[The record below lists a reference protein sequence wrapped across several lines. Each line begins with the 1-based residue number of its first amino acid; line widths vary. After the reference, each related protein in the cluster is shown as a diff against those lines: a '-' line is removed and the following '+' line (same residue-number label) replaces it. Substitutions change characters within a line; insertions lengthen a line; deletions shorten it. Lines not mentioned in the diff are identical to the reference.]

1 MKGLDNQL
9 EYDSHIGDDEIKN
22 GFSIIDIIENGE
34 EFSEQDLNLEELDE
48 LIREEVLYQDE
59 ECVYDNYNDCES
71 CVNCYYS
78 DGKYCP
84 VKNIYINKSSP
95 LCWSYR
101 DCLTM
106 RVSNCF
112 QDDDYDLD

>member
-1 MKGLDNQL
+1 MKGLNDQL

-22 GFSIIDIIENGE
+22 GFSIIDIVEGGE
-34 EFSEQDLNLEELDE
+34 GCSEQDLNLEEMDE
-48 LIREEVLYQDE
+48 LIREEVLCQNE
-59 ECVYDNYNDCES
+59 ECVDKSYNDCES

-78 DGKYCP
+78 DGKHCF
-84 VKNIYINKSSP
+84 VKSIYINKYSP

-101 DCLTM
+101 DSLTM
-106 RVSNCF
+106 RVSNDF